1 MGTQLISFRLRDE
14 EAALL
19 MQRAQPESSPSLTAQ
34 RIIRQ
39 VLGTEE
45 MPPDKLSTLLT
56 RVSEFQEQVESIKGF
71 VDDTIDQRLAA
82 VDKLVN
88 ESVNLQMQTELL
100 QMRSRFDELEQR
112 LEQYF
117 HAQRKSIPQF
127 KNDNKVSSLRKQ
139 KQKQKAELSTP
150 PLNQTELAQRLHHPD
165 TGLPYTPRSIS
176 RQKLKKDFPKWS
188 EQRDPEGVLWKYE
201 PKDGLFYPL
210 EPLY

>member
-14 EAALL
+14 EVALL

-88 ESVNLQMQTELL
+88 ESVNVQMQTELL

-117 HAQRKSIPQF
+117 HAQRKSIPHF
-127 KNDNKVSSLRKQ
+127 KND
-139 KQKQKAELSTP
+139 
-150 PLNQTELAQRLHHPD
+150 
-165 TGLPYTPRSIS
+165 
-176 RQKLKKDFPKWS
+176 
-188 EQRDPEGVLWKYE
+188 
-201 PKDGLFYPL
+201 
-210 EPLY
+210 

>member
-1 MGTQLISFRLRDE
+1 MQMGTQLISFRLRDE
-14 EAALL
+14 EVALL
-19 MQRAQPESSPSLTAQ
+19 MQRAQQESSPSLTAQ
-34 RIIRQ
+34 KIIRQ
-39 VLGTEE
+39 LLGTEE
-45 MPPDKLSTLLT
+45 IPPDKLSSLLT
-56 RVSEFQEQVESIKGF
+56 KVGEFQEQVESIKGF
-71 VDDTIDQRLAA
+71 VDDAIDQRMAA

-88 ESVNLQMQTELL
+88 ESVNQQMQTELL

-117 HAQRKSIPQF
+117 HAQRKSLPLF
-127 KNDNKVSSLRKQ
+127 KKDDKLSSLRKP
-139 KQKQKAELSTP
+139 KQKAESSVA
-150 PLNQTELAQRLHHPD
+150 PLNQTELAQRLHNPE

-188 EQRDPEGVLWKYE
+188 EQRDPQGVLWKYE